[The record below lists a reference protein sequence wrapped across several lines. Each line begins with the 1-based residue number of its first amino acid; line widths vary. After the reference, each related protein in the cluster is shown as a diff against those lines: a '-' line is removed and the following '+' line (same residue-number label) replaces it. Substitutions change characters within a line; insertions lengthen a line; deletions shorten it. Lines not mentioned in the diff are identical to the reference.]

1 MLLRPSARLLPLAMA
16 LALLSACQPE
26 KAPGDGGNVG
36 DPTPTPTP
44 APPPTPT
51 PTPTSAPPPP
61 VATCDA
67 PAPKICAGPLVVGLE
82 DVTLQWAGEP
92 RSSGDRQVE
101 ATATLTLAGRVPEAV
116 QVALLNGEIALK
128 FANGT
133 VLTRNQV
140 KHRDISGLNFC
151 GFSGDQCVNKGRQ
164 SFTTIA
170 PGDSPIRVAM
180 RFPGTVRASQIAS
193 LANASTASI
202 SLSVWLIHNDPAGE
216 QRTISIGGIAV
227 ANSTVE

>member
-1 MLLRPSARLLPLAMA
+1 MLLKSALRIAPLA
-16 LALLSACQPE
+16 LALSLLAACQPE
-26 KAPGDGGNVG
+26 KTEENGGNA
-36 DPTPTPTP
+36 TTP
-44 APPPTPT
+44 APVPAAEPAAT
-51 PTPTSAPPPP
+51 TSAPPPAAP
-61 VATCDA
+61 AVAACDA

-92 RSSGDRQVE
+92 HNDGDRPVE